1 MHSVNI
7 IVNNANHFWNVWEC
21 VVTGGMYFGVH
32 FFWKTELGNVI
43 HFIYDAKYWSISLAS
58 VFLLVGIFLRG
69 FFSLKYLDIAFKR
82 RLRSH
87 CFGCTLQN
95 PKLRKREREKNC
107 SKQTQIN
114 SNELTLHF
122 AQIKCLSFLCI
133 NFAFCCNILAYL
145 FIQCCFIF
153 SPTTGTNLFETYSR
167 FVSNANRDL
176 LGEIENSISDST
188 ASLHRQTFE
197 TA

>member
-7 IVNNANHFWNVWEC
+7 IVNNANHFRVVWEC

-69 FFSLKYLDIAFKR
+69 FFSWNIWILLLNVVYACIVLVAHYKIR
-82 RLRSH
+82 
-87 CFGCTLQN
+87 N
-95 PKLRKREREKNC
+95 WERERKNC